1 MTWKITIKTSQET
14 IQEEV
19 DSLSNIQKKLHG
31 KIQCIKAETQLSL
44 HENDVL
50 FFNGYQ
56 TWTYN
61 KELHTNDRQKGIH
74 HIPAFLL
81 KKA

>member
-1 MTWKITIKTSQET
+1 MTWKLTIKVDQET

-19 DSLSNIQKKLHG
+19 DSLCNLQRELHG

-44 HENDVL
+44 DENDVL

-56 TWTYN
+56 IT
-61 KELHTNDRQKGIH
+61 KSCRFVTNRKVLITFH
-74 HIPAFLL
+74 HFF
-81 KKA
+81 